1 MTSLLPPVVAELMA
15 ENKDFMAKMAES
27 KAAMD
32 DMSKHGSSSFSKLSS
47 VGGAILAGVGGAL
60 VATGAMAVHMSD
72 QFDTA
77 QASLKTAIDD
87 SGHHFGD
94 FKDQVARAQDKMQGL
109 GFDMAQTDQAL
120 ATLTTSTQNPKES
133 IKLLG
138 EAADLA
144 RFKHI
149 SLADASQMLAR
160 VMAGSNRAVMQ
171 LGLNLDLGS
180 GKMSTLRTAHE
191 ALITSEIHLQQVQQ
205 GVNDG
210 TLKGVAGQNALEN
223 ATRAVS
229 LAQQKYSLDS
239 QTVQKTLDAINQR
252 THDAAQNFGKTLPG
266 QLQVTEAEAKNLLT
280 VLGEDLTPVLE
291 HLLADV
297 KEGVV
302 WLGHH
307 KDALYALAA
316 VAGGIASIAIG
327 AFVINTGQKFVS
339 AVQSAITSVS
349 NLATSLTGAATTTDT
364 AGTDISTSMSSAATA
379 VEGDATQMEA
389 SFEGIGASAD
399 AAAVQVEALNAAGVG
414 GGNISRSVTTTEST
428 VMSGSTAATGEGS
441 LVAGGAGKGGL
452 LALAGPI
459 AALTVALGAL
469 GQIMHEGL
477 KGYADHKPTIKDIA
491 HPSQWPADA
500 ADAIY
505 NGMRQ
510 GMRLS
515 NDLFNPNS
523 GVPRNELGQLVPGG
537 HAPSGTVSGFMATL
551 TAQVAKDK
559 TVSSKF
565 DALFA
570 SSKAQSQYL
579 ATMEAFEKKLST
591 EGTMK
596 ESRQE
601 LANLKNQLATERT
614 LGLSHSVQMQTLSH
628 IQSVEDHI
636 SQLKATAADITKTKD
651 TLSQTDKLGTHLG
664 DILTETKGQHSD
676 LKTGITVTKLPDK
689 TVKATGTVRLSVG

>member
-1 MTSLLPPVVAELMA
+1 
-15 ENKDFMAKMAES
+15 
-27 KAAMD
+27 
-32 DMSKHGSSSFSKLSS
+32 
-47 VGGAILAGVGGAL
+47 
-60 VATGAMAVHMSD
+60 
-72 QFDTA
+72 
-77 QASLKTAIDD
+77 
-87 SGHHFGD
+87 
-94 FKDQVARAQDKMQGL
+94 
-109 GFDMAQTDQAL
+109 
-120 ATLTTSTQNPKES
+120 
-133 IKLLG
+133 
-138 EAADLA
+138 
-144 RFKHI
+144 
-149 SLADASQMLAR
+149 MLAR

-339 AVQSAITSVS
+339 AVQSAYQSTMK
-349 NLATSLTGAATTTDT
+349 LASGLTGAAATTDT
-364 AGTDISTSMSSAATA
+364 AGADISTSMSSTAAS

-389 SFEGIGASAD
+389 SFEGVGASAD
-399 AAAVQVEALNAAGVG
+399 AAAAQVEALNAAGTG
-414 GGNISRSVTTTEST
+414 GGNIARTVTTTEST
-428 VMSGSTAATGEGS
+428 VGSAAGGEGA
-441 LVAGGAGKGGL
+441 LVAGGAGEAGALEAGGAAGLGATLSEAITPALIAAAAIIGDKILDGLIKKNLHGGAASAATGATDLLLKPGAGLVDVARGAAYLGRGAEHAIFGGGAGPPTEAPHGMALL
-452 LALAGPI
+452 LA
-459 AALTVALGAL
+459 
-469 GQIMHEGL
+469 E
-477 KGYADHKPTIKDIA
+477 
-491 HPSQWPADA
+491 
-500 ADAIY
+500 
-505 NGMRQ
+505 
-510 GMRLS
+510 
-515 NDLFNPNS
+515 
-523 GVPRNELGQLVPGG
+523 
-537 HAPSGTVSGFMATL
+537 
-551 TAQVAKDK
+551 VAKDK
-559 TVSSKF
+559 TVAAKF
-565 DALFA
+565 DTLFGAAKLDNEHLA
-570 SSKAQSQYL
+570 SL
-579 ATMEAFEKKLST
+579 EAYQKKLST

-596 ESRQE
+596 ESRTE
-601 LANLKNQLATERT
+601 LQHLKTDLASERT
-614 LGLSHSVQMQTLSH
+614 LGLSRSIQDQTKSH
-628 IQSVEDHI
+628 IQMVEAHMAY
-636 SQLKATAADITKTKD
+636 LRATAQDITKTKD
-651 TLSQTDKLGTHLG
+651 TLDQTDKLGTHLG
-664 DILTETKGQHSD
+664 DILSETKGQHSD